1 MGGGRDAASSGV
13 DRALI
18 QRARAGEQ
26 VALETLC
33 RLTWKPVYRL
43 MARSAESS
51 TEAEDLTQTVFLRVL
66 TSLPAYEERG
76 LPFEAYLFRA
86 ARNLLSDRWRAGT
99 NRLVSLD
106 LLEDPPSDEPGPE
119 QAADVEEQRRLLG
132 TAFNQ
137 LSSRHQEVLRLRL
150 IDGKS
155 SLEVAD
161 LLGST
166 GQAVRQLQ
174 VRAVAALRQAVNRI
188 TSETTFVAT
197 SPRKDLPA

>member
-1 MGGGRDAASSGV
+1 MRGGGDAASSGV
-13 DRALI
+13 DRALV
-18 QRARAGEQ
+18 QRAQAGEQ
-26 VALETLC
+26 AALETLC

-86 ARNLLSDRWRAGT
+86 ARNLLADRWRAGS
-99 NRLVSLD
+99 NRLLPLEV
-106 LLEDPPSDEPGPE
+106 LEDHPSVEPGPE
-119 QAADVEEQRRLLG
+119 QAADVGEQRRILG
-132 TAFNQ
+132 AAFNQ
-137 LSSRHQEVLRLRL
+137 LSSRHQQVLRLRL
-150 IDGKS
+150 VDGRS

-166 GQAVRQLQ
+166 GPAVRQMQ
-174 VRAVAALRQAVNRI
+174 VRAVAALRDAVNRI
-188 TSETTFVAT
+188 TGETTFVST
-197 SPRKDLPA
+197 SPRKDRLS